1 MATYLTS
8 NIFSDIYVGGNC
20 VVKGTM
26 TVSGGGGVTQWTTSG
41 TNIYYTTGN
50 VGIGT
55 ATAPGY
61 PLDVY
66 GAGRFLGLAGAGT
79 WSLAAT
85 TGSGT
90 NGRVADVSFYSTFTS
105 FPGDV
110 GQRRTADITAGFS
123 TSTWGTEYMAFGVG
137 NGGGSND
144 AQTVTLE
151 KMRITSVGN
160 VGIMTNAPGY
170 PLHVVGDINF
180 TGSLR
185 QNGTVYA
192 PSSQWTGTAT
202 NPIYYVPFVGIGS
215 TLTPTANL
223 MVTGNVFVSNAIQ
236 TTNIVA
242 AGFTSNATTT
252 TFTCD
257 TLSMPFVN
265 ATQVTVASSVGIGTT
280 LPTSALHVIGQITG
294 NFPVHLSMY
303 GGPSYYNSS
312 GVLVNPTIATGQYYY
327 LLWPS
332 SGLTSQNWIPSYTN
346 TTRLTI
352 PYNGIYSV
360 KFTFQSGAATSP
372 TYEIFISKN
381 LNNGGDLNPADD
393 KLLASAAIVTSHTTI
408 SATAYLL
415 TSDFINFGT
424 YIGSGSGFSGT
435 TAGTR
440 CTANVTLIQRIS

>member
-26 TVSGGGGVTQWTTSG
+26 TVSGGGGVTQWTTTG
-41 TNIYYTTGN
+41 LNIYYNTGN

-55 ATAPGY
+55 AAPVSALEVTGTAF
-61 PLDVY
+61 PLTTLTRIA
-66 GAGRFLGLAGAGT
+66 AGD
-79 WSLAAT
+79 
-85 TGSGT
+85 
-90 NGRVADVSFYSTFTS
+90 N
-105 FPGDV
+105 
-110 GQRRTADITAGFS
+110 
-123 TSTWGTEYMAFGVG
+123 FGVG
-137 NGGGSND
+137 IQHSLISSTGSFRGYYARAFGGTAGTIATSSQTQANGYYGIDVANAGVFASDTAGYTGVQFYVAPTKSIFN
-144 AQTVTLE
+144 T
-151 KMRITSVGN
+151 N
-160 VGIMTNAPGY
+160 VGILTGTPGY

-242 AGFTSNATTT
+242 SGFTSNATAT
-252 TFTCD
+252 TFACD

-265 ATQVTVASSVGIGTT
+265 ATQVTAASSVGIGTT